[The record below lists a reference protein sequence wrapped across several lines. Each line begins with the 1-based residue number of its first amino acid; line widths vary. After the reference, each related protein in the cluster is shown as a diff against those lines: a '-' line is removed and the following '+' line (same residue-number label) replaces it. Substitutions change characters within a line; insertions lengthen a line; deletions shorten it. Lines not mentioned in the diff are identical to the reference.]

1 MSTTV
6 TLIVAFLGSGCATAI
21 VQAIISS
28 IQRKQRQNDG
38 VTNALKYLLKR
49 DLEQQGNE
57 MLRDGVTYDELK
69 DWEKEHKIYHEELGG
84 NGDLDP
90 LHKALQN
97 EYLKNPKG
105 ENNE

>member
-1 MSTTV
+1 MSTAL
-6 TLIVAFLGSGCATAI
+6 TLIVAFIGSGCATAI
-21 VQAIISS
+21 VQSIISA
-28 IQRKQRQNDG
+28 IQKKRRQNDG

-49 DLEQQGNE
+49 DLERQGNE
-57 MLRDGVTYDELK
+57 MLSGGVLYDELK

-90 LHKALQN
+90 LHTALVN

-105 ENNE
+105 DNE